1 MQLPSSFDRQNIS
14 EELANTIRQM
24 IVDGVIAPGSRINE
38 VHLARDLG
46 VSRTPLRE
54 AIARLVREDA
64 LLIVPRV
71 GAFVRSLTVEEFDQI
86 YPIRA
91 LLEPAALRLGG
102 LPSGQHI
109 DRLERLNG
117 RIGAAADPDNIIAL
131 DDEWHLLLVDCCPNG
146 VLIDL
151 IQKFMRRTRRYEL
164 ALMRERRQVDV
175 ATDTHS
181 EIIAVLR
188 RGQLE
193 AAAEILK
200 RNLETGGDP
209 IRQWLL
215 EWEARS

>member
-1 MQLPSSFDRQNIS
+1 MQSFDSFDRQNIS
-14 EELANTIRQM
+14 EELANAIRQM

-64 LLIVPRV
+64 LVAVPRV
-71 GAFVRSLTVEEFDQI
+71 GAFVRPLTAEEFDQI

-91 LLEPAALRLGG
+91 LLDPEALRLAG
-102 LPSGQHI
+102 LPSRRHI

-117 RIGAAADPDNIIAL
+117 RIGAATDPDTIIAL
-131 DDEWHLLLVDCCPNG
+131 DDEWHLLLIDECPNK

-164 ALMRERRQVDV
+164 ALMRERHQVDV

-181 EIIAVLR
+181 EIIAALR
-188 RGQLE
+188 CGELE
-193 AAAEILK
+193 TAATILK
-200 RNLETGGDP
+200 HNLETGGEP
-209 IRQWLL
+209 IRRWLL
-215 EWEARS
+215 EQEAK